1 MFGGGTVFAF
11 LVILCHLR
19 SGNCQASRCAV
30 DGEHY
35 VLQCLWSDPVL
46 VENMLKNNESSIT
59 WNRIQSD
66 VDVKITTDNTSR
78 IISKG
83 HKLQFWPIYL
93 NDSGDYYCS
102 IQDTESRG
110 IRIKVVLK
118 SEKQCNTP
126 CNEKKKTNMG
136 MHVVVNFLPFERYR
150 DSGTNYSIVVYKNCD
165 IYAFNVSQISFDA
178 VQKSDEADY
187 AFVLTIPRNGRTY
200 SFSRRTKLIVNVCIE
215 NIKPYLRGTGN
226 VTNLD
231 IELGTNFT
239 LQCEAFLGYC
249 QRALY
254 DVTMF
259 WLQLNSKRTESN
271 AEHKEQYDFVEGC
284 SSNITY
290 KRCYTPQKILYAN
303 GSLTAITVLQIN
315 DANEYDVKNY
325 YKCKMDTTNG
335 GGSRVFNLRIKVKAR
350 DISRDV
356 FTKSII
362 VAVICSLCIV
372 LLAFLCVKFRIDIVL
387 LWRTLKKTDE
397 TNGDGKQFDAYLSF
411 MSNPAAEEEEE
422 IEFATKTL
430 PMVLENLFGYKLC
443 IFERDV
449 IPGGVKVDD
458 MHSFLDKSRRLI
470 ILFSR
475 NYIADNALYELEA
488 GLHKAM
494 VERKIKV
501 ILIECMP
508 LHELNVVPES
518 LHLLKSSNTVKWE
531 GNKSRPLNS
540 RFWKQIQYLMPSK
553 PINRQ
558 ILLLNDK
565 REVNPNCY

>member
-1 MFGGGTVFAF
+1 MFRGGTVFAF

-187 AFVLTIPRNGRTY
+187 AFVLMIPRNGRTY

-335 GGSRVFNLRIKVKAR
+335 GGSRAFNLRIK
-350 DISRDV
+350 
-356 FTKSII
+356 
-362 VAVICSLCIV
+362 
-372 LLAFLCVKFRIDIVL
+372 
-387 LWRTLKKTDE
+387 
-397 TNGDGKQFDAYLSF
+397 DGKQFDAYLSF